1 MPYMPLITTTFY
13 RATPPHVCIARTML
27 WQNFR
32 PSVCLSARPS
42 HAGILSKRLHISLNL
57 VHYPS
62 IQGRQSDVILILI
75 YVLNLWPYAW
85 QLRLMALTLALKVQS
100 WAAIPGGHVPPVTG
114 VKGRQRDRSP
124 KVCGICKHVEYW
136 RIQFYTN
143 VTSRQW

>member
-32 PSVCLSARPS
+32 PSVCLSVRPS

-100 WAAIPGGHVPPVTG
+100 WAAISGGG
-114 VKGRQRDRSP
+114 MSP
-124 KVCGICKHVEYW
+124 
-136 RIQFYTN
+136 Q
-143 VTSRQW
+143 

>member
-32 PSVCLSARPS
+32 PSVCLSVRPS

-100 WAAIPGGHVPPVTG
+100 WAAIPGRHVHPITG
-114 VKGRQRDRSP
+114 VRGRQWDRSP
-124 KVCGICKHVEYW
+124 KVCGICKHVEY
-136 RIQFYTN
+136 
-143 VTSRQW
+143 

>member
-100 WAAIPGGHVPPVTG
+100 WAAIPGEACPPNNWS
-114 VKGRQRDRSP
+114 KGTSMGSFP
-124 KVCGICKHVEYW
+124 KSLWYM
-136 RIQFYTN
+136 
-143 VTSRQW
+143 